1 MVLVGGPKPQ
11 NGRIFAQTTGAT
23 NKTFRF
29 SIKELRTL
37 ERSSV
42 FNWRLVQAEQPNQ
55 LKTNMK
61 FLKGI
66 LSVALFFAA
75 ANEGH
80 AVWNTFVSVAGGT
93 FGNGTN
99 FKGQAAPAVKMG
111 ETEVNLTEWQGVRAY
126 AAANGFDLAAG
137 SGKSSTAPVENV
149 DWYDAVKW
157 CNAATLQQGTLT
169 PVYYTATLAVTAL
182 SSSGTVATAIV
193 PTGHKLSTGNW
204 VTVSGA
210 SVAGYN
216 LTRSVTVTN
225 GTAFTYRTVV
235 SGTAAATTASA
246 RVWYTTGEVIPTVDV
261 AGTGYRLPTEK
272 EWEWSAWGGVSSG
285 TFTYAGSNTANTV
298 AWTRENQP
306 SLNAGAQPVRTK
318 TANELS
324 LYDMSGN
331 VAEWCF
337 DDAAPLYGRRVRGG
351 GWSSDAG
358 LSRTMNRGYR
368 DPAKAEAAFGFRA
381 ARN

>member
-1 MVLVGGPKPQ
+1 
-11 NGRIFAQTTGAT
+11 
-23 NKTFRF
+23 
-29 SIKELRTL
+29 
-37 ERSSV
+37 
-42 FNWRLVQAEQPNQ
+42 
-55 LKTNMK
+55 MK

-66 LSVALFFAA
+66 LSVALFLSV
-75 ANEGH
+75 ANDGH
-80 AVWNTFVSVAGGT
+80 AVWNTFVTVAGGT

-99 FKGQAAPAVKMG
+99 FKGQAAPGVKMG
-111 ETEVNLTEWQGVRAY
+111 ETEVNFTEWQAVRSY
-126 AAANGFDLAAG
+126 AVSNGFQIDNAG
-137 SGKSSTAPVENV
+137 TGKSATAPVENV
-149 DWYDAVKW
+149 DWYCALKW

-169 PVYYTATLAVTAL
+169 PVYFTGTLAITAL
-182 SSSGTVATAIV
+182 SSSGTVATATV

-216 LTRSVTVTN
+216 LTRSVK
-225 GTAFTYRTVV
+225 VV
-235 SGTAAATTASA
+235 SPNVFSYLTVSGSMAAATTASA
-246 RVWYTTGEVIPTVDV
+246 KVWYTTGDVVPLVDA
-261 AGTGYRLPTEK
+261 AGTGYRIPTEK
-272 EWEWSAWGGVSSG
+272 EWEWSAWGGLSSG

-318 TANELS
+318 TANELA

>member
-1 MVLVGGPKPQ
+1 M
-11 NGRIFAQTTGAT
+11 
-23 NKTFRF
+23 
-29 SIKELRTL
+29 ELRAL
-37 ERSSV
+37 ECSSV
-42 FNWRLVQAEQPNQ
+42 FQLEAVQAEQPNH

-75 ANEGH
+75 ANDGH
-80 AVWNTFVSVAGGT
+80 AVWNTFVTVAGGT

-99 FKGQAAPAVKMG
+99 FKGQAAPGVKMG
-111 ETEVNLTEWQGVRAY
+111 ETEVNFTEWQGVRTY

-137 SGKSSTAPVENV
+137 SGKSATAPVENV

-169 PVYYTATLAVTAL
+169 PVYFTGTLAITAL
-182 SSSGTVATAIV
+182 TSSGTVATAIV
-193 PTGHKLSTGNW
+193 PAGHRLSTGNW

-216 LTRSVTVTN
+216 LTRSVTVTT

-246 RVWYTTGEVIPTVDV
+246 KVWYTTGEVVPSVDV
-261 AGTGYRLPTEK
+261 AGTGYRLPSEK
-272 EWEWSAWGGVSSG
+272 EWEWSAWGGLSSG

-306 SLNAGAQPVRTK
+306 SLNAGAQTVRTK
-318 TANELS
+318 AANELS

-358 LSRTMNRGYR
+358 LSRTMNRGFR

>member
-1 MVLVGGPKPQ
+1 LIGLCSSK
-11 NGRIFAQTTGAT
+11 NTLT
-23 NKTFRF
+23 NKH
-29 SIKELRTL
+29 IH
-37 ERSSV
+37 
-42 FNWRLVQAEQPNQ
+42 
-55 LKTNMK
+55 MK

-66 LSVALFFAA
+66 LAVALSIAFA
-75 ANEGH
+75 NDGH
-80 AVWNTFVSVAGGT
+80 AVWNTFVTVAGGT

-111 ETEVNLTEWQGVRAY
+111 ETEVNFTEWQSVRTY
-126 AAANGFDLAAG
+126 AIANGFDLNAG
-137 SGKSSTAPVENV
+137 SGKSATAPVENV
-149 DWYDAVKW
+149 DWYDALKW

-169 PVYYTATLAVTAL
+169 PVYFTGTLAITAL
-182 SSSGTVATAIV
+182 SSTGTVATATV
-193 PTGHKLSTGNW
+193 PAGHKLATGNW

-216 LTRSVTVTN
+216 LTRSVTVKSAT
-225 GTAFTYRTVV
+225 TFTYSTVV
-235 SGTAAATTASA
+235 SGTAAATTAA
-246 RVWYTTGEVIPTVDV
+246 VKVWYTTGEVVPTVD
-261 AGTGYRLPTEK
+261 AGGTGYRLPTEK

-285 TFTYAGSNTANTV
+285 SYTYAGSNTANAV

-351 GWSSDAG
+351 GWSSEVG

-368 DPAKAEAAFGFRA
+368 DPAKNEAAFGFRA
-381 ARN
+381 ATN

>member
-1 MVLVGGPKPQ
+1 MNILQ
-11 NGRIFAQTTGAT
+11 
-23 NKTFRF
+23 
-29 SIKELRTL
+29 
-37 ERSSV
+37 
-42 FNWRLVQAEQPNQ
+42 W
-55 LKTNMK
+55 
-61 FLKGI
+61 I
-66 LSVALFFAA
+66 LSVALLFATA
-75 ANEGH
+75 SNGH
-80 AVWNTFVSVAGGT
+80 AVWNVFVNVAGGT
-93 FGNGTN
+93 FGAGTN
-99 FKGQAAPAVKMG
+99 FQGQAATAVKIG
-111 ETEVNLTEWQGVRAY
+111 ETEVNLTEWQSVRAY
-126 AAANGFDLAAG
+126 AVANGFDLAAG

-169 PVYYTATLAVTAL
+169 PVYYTATLAITAL

-246 RVWYTTGEVIPTVDV
+246 RVWYTTGEVVPTVDV

-272 EWEWSAWGGVSSG
+272 EWEWSAWGGTSSAG
-285 TFTYAGSNTANTV
+285 YTYAGSNTANTV

>member
-1 MVLVGGPKPQ
+1 M
-11 NGRIFAQTTGAT
+11 
-23 NKTFRF
+23 
-29 SIKELRTL
+29 
-37 ERSSV
+37 
-42 FNWRLVQAEQPNQ
+42 
-55 LKTNMK
+55 
-61 FLKGI
+61 
-66 LSVALFFAA
+66 AA
-75 ANEGH
+75 AVFASFATDAH
-80 AVWNTFVSVAGGT
+80 AVWNTFVTVTGGT
-93 FGNGTN
+93 FGAGTN
-99 FKGQAAPAVKMG
+99 FRGQTVATARMG
-111 ETEVNLTEWQGVRAY
+111 ETEVNFTEWQSVRTY
-126 AAANGFDLAAG
+126 AAANGFDIGTVGTGNSA
-137 SGKSSTAPVENV
+137 TAPVENV
-149 DWYDAVKW
+149 DWYDTLKW

-169 PVYYTATLAVTAL
+169 PVYFTGTLAITAL
-182 SSSGTVATAIV
+182 SSSGTVATATV
-193 PTGHKLSTGNW
+193 PGGHRLSTGNW

-216 LTRSVTVTN
+216 LTRNVTVTSPN
-225 GTAFTYRTVV
+225 AFTYRTVV

-246 RVWYTTGEVIPTVDV
+246 KVWYTTGEVVPSVDV
-261 AGTGYRLPTEK
+261 AGTGYRLPSEK
-272 EWEWSAWGGVSSG
+272 EWEWAAWGGVSSG
-285 TFTYAGSNTANTV
+285 TYTYSGSNTATTV

-306 SLNAGAQPVRTK
+306 SLNAGAQTVRTK

-381 ARN
+381 ARNN